1 MSSRLNSNSWTS
13 IRFLLPRLNSCQAK
27 KRFSKEIISLKTL
40 WKTFSL
46 SPPPNGVN
54 TSLVHRVSE
63 FYRQIYFLSGRIDK
77 RNKFGIWLKIENS
90 CLETLRLIIKASFTN
105 KQNKLPLLDSARTEI
120 EVLKRLLTI
129 TQEIKII
136 QIKNYLQLESD
147 LQEISKMTN
156 GWIKYL
162 AQKEP

>member
-1 MSSRLNSNSWTS
+1 M
-13 IRFLLPRLNSCQAK
+13 
-27 KRFSKEIISLKTL
+27 
-40 WKTFSL
+40 
-46 SPPPNGVN
+46 
-54 TSLVHRVSE
+54 VHRVSE

-90 CLETLRLIIKASFTN
+90 CLETLRLIIKASLTG
-105 KQNKLPLLDSARTEI
+105 KISKLPLLDSARTEI

-129 TQEIKII
+129 THEIKVI